1 MEIALADAAPFQTLR
16 YTLNGAVATITL
28 ARPAT
33 LNALTAAMHA
43 ELRAALT
50 MAEADPA
57 VRTLVLTG
65 EGRAFSSGQD
75 LTEDMP
81 RGADGRLD
89 LGPPLERDYNPLIK
103 RLAAF
108 PKVTIAALNGPAVGA
123 SANIALACDIVVAA
137 RSATIH
143 EAFAKI
149 ALVPDAGG
157 TYILPRIVGP
167 KAALAM
173 MLIAEPVTAERC
185 QQLGLVWQ
193 VFDDEEFHGGVAKLA
208 ARLGAGPLAAQQ
220 AIKQA
225 LAASHGNDLA
235 AQLDLERDLQRQ
247 CGAHPDFLEG
257 IAAFR
262 DKRAP
267 KFR

>member
-1 MEIALADAAPFQTLR
+1 MDNDAQRYETLR
-16 YTLNGAVATITL
+16 YEQTGKVATITL
-28 ARPAT
+28 ARPST

-43 ELRAALT
+43 ELRAALGA
-50 MAEADPA
+50 AEADPA
-57 VRTLVLTG
+57 VRVVVLTG

-75 LTEDMP
+75 LTEDLP
-81 RGADGRLD
+81 RGPDGVLD

-108 PKVTIAALNGPAVGA
+108 PKITVAALNGPAVGA

-143 EAFAKI
+143 EAFARI

-173 MLIAEPVTAERC
+173 MLIAEPVTAERA
-185 QQLGLVWQ
+185 QAMGLVWQ
-193 VFDDEEFHGGVAKLA
+193 VFDDAAFADGVAKLA
-208 ARLGAGPLAAQQ
+208 ARLASGPAA
-220 AIKQA
+220 AARRIKEA
-225 LAASHGNDLA
+225 VAASLGNDLA
-235 AQLDLERDLQRQ
+235 AQLDLERDLQRL
-247 CGAHPDFLEG
+247 CGADPDFAEG

-262 DKRAP
+262 EKRPAR
-267 KFR
+267 FR